1 MPGLGQTVASYQRDS
16 NPYYTSGEA
25 LPELPSALKDSDPEG
40 YKKYDREIREWW
52 TEVQE
57 NLDKLQDK
65 VFTFKLTD
73 LEGRVTSTTETI
85 DELGQAAVAEVA
97 ANIEEQKKSFLAQI
111 SDIRAMLYSEP
122 D

>member
-1 MPGLGQTVASYQRDS
+1 MPGLGSKVSGFERDS
-16 NPYYTSGEA
+16 NPYYASGEA
-25 LPELPSALKDSDPEG
+25 LPELPQMLKQNDPQG

-73 LEGRVTSTTETI
+73 LETRVVNTTTEL
-85 DELGQAAVAEVA
+85 DNLSQAAIREVSA
-97 ANIEEQKKSFLAQI
+97 SIEEQKKAFLEQI
-111 SDIRAMLYSEP
+111 GDVRNMLYSEP

>member
-1 MPGLGQTVASYQRDS
+1 MAGIGEKVSTFQRDT
-16 NPYYTSGEA
+16 NPYYQSGDA
-25 LPELPSALKDSDPEG
+25 LPTLPSFLKDNDPDG

-65 VFTFKLTD
+65 IFTYKLQD
-73 LEGRVTSTTETI
+73 LEQRTTNATTTISASATAGLTTI
-85 DELGQAAVAEVA
+85 DRKVQE
-97 ANIEEQKKSFLAQI
+97 IE
-111 SDIRAMLYSEP
+111 AMLYSKP